1 MVTIRLARGG
11 RTERP
16 FYHIVVTDSR
26 KPRDGRYIERLGF
39 YNPVATGI
47 EVALK
52 IAEDRVNYWLSQGAQ
67 TSAQVRSLLK
77 KAKNEAN
84 DSKKTDDQAIAA

>member
-39 YNPVATGI
+39 YNPVAAGK
-47 EVALK
+47 EVSLQ
-52 IAEDRVNYWLSQGAQ
+52 IAEDRVNYWVSQGAQ
-67 TSAQVRSLLK
+67 LSEQVQSLLK
-77 KAKNEAN
+77 KAKNRTN
-84 DSKKTDDQAIAA
+84 NPKKTEDQAEAA